1 MKSFYSYGSDKP
13 CYWKTDK
20 SVSKDLFSSL
30 TYSKFYRNEAH
41 NPLGSNNHFLKI
53 ITFSHT
59 KVIYVLF
66 RTLFPYMIKN
76 ND

>member
-1 MKSFYSYGSDKP
+1 MKSFDSYGSDTNTIRI
-13 CYWKTDK
+13 TDT
-20 SVSKDLFSSL
+20 SVATEWFSNL

-59 KVIYVLF
+59 KVLYVLF
-66 RTLFPYMIKN
+66 RTLFPYIIKN